1 MFRVIATSL
10 KTGIL
15 TEANPFG
22 GQASFGFPVIDFSRC
37 TACQA
42 CARSCPTGAIQA
54 AATGPGTRTVSLS
67 HAACIQCGECV
78 TACPEQAV
86 SVSSEVNVAAHTRD
100 QLAQSASFDIDP
112 PTGRGVFRQLD
123 VPSGMSLSDAA
134 ARLRE
139 RIRGRLGRSLHV
151 RQVDAGSC
159 NGCELEIAATTNPF
173 YDLERFGIHLV
184 ASPRHADVLLVTGPV
199 TRNMEIALRRT
210 YEAAPEPRVVVAV
223 GACGCSGGIFGEGTY
238 AAIGGV
244 DRVLPV
250 DVYIPGC
257 PPRPQAILNGLLVA
271 MGGSGSAGSRG
282 RIGASRSSA
291 TSVRPHRR
299 LNRVSGLA
307 VSCDEDERAARGFA
321 CPARSQSRPGNL
333 HAVA

>member
-1 MFRVIATSL
+1 V
-10 KTGIL
+10 TG
-15 TEANPFG
+15 
-22 GQASFGFPVIDFSRC
+22 
-37 TACQA
+37 
-42 CARSCPTGAIQA
+42 
-54 AATGPGTRTVSLS
+54 
-67 HAACIQCGECV
+67 
-78 TACPEQAV
+78 CPEQAV
-86 SVSSEVNVAAHTRD
+86 DVSDDVEVAAYSRE
-100 QLAQSASFDIDP
+100 QLAQTAAFDIDP
-112 PTGRGVFRQLD
+112 ATGRNTFSGVQ
-123 VPSGMSLSDAA
+123 VQHGPSLSESA

-139 RIRGRLGRSLHV
+139 RIHGRLGRSLHV

-159 NGCELEIAATTNPF
+159 NGCELEISATTNPL

-210 YEAAPEPRVVVAV
+210 YDAAPEPRIVVAV

-271 MGGSGSAGSRG
+271 MGLREARVG
-282 RIGASRSSA
+282 RELR
-291 TSVRPHRR
+291 TR
-299 LNRVSGLA
+299 
-307 VSCDEDERAARGFA
+307 
-321 CPARSQSRPGNL
+321 
-333 HAVA
+333 

>member
-1 MFRVIATSL
+1 MFRIIAKSL
-10 KTGIL
+10 KTGVL
-15 TEANPFG
+15 TEADPFDVHP
-22 GQASFGFPVIDFSRC
+22 SFGFPVIDFSRC
-37 TACQA
+37 TACEE

-54 AATGPGTRTVSLS
+54 AAPAPGRMTLSLS
-67 HAACIQCGECV
+67 YAACIQCRECV
-78 TACPEQAV
+78 TGCPEQAV
-86 SVSSEVNVAAHTRD
+86 SVSSDVEIASYSRQ
-100 QLAQSASFDIDP
+100 QLARTASFDIDP
-112 PTGRGVFRQLD
+112 ATGRCTFRQVEAQAGL
-123 VPSGMSLSDAA
+123 SLPESA

-159 NGCELEIAATTNPF
+159 NACELEIAATTNPF

-244 DRVLPV
+244 DRVVPV

-271 MGGSGSAGSRG
+271 MDVREARVGPERG
-282 RIGASRSSA
+282 R
-291 TSVRPHRR
+291 
-299 LNRVSGLA
+299 
-307 VSCDEDERAARGFA
+307 
-321 CPARSQSRPGNL
+321 
-333 HAVA
+333 